1 MSFFSD
7 LIYYN
12 SIGFFGFSTFFI
24 TMEYLSEPQ
33 SFNENIKNKLI
44 DVGYWS
50 FDKIITMKHKSDTIY
65 EYINNLYNNID
76 TKLNGVRDE
85 SLRYK
90 KNGKLC
96 KYKTENYI
104 KQFNKVT
111 IQDKEYYFD
120 AELEKNCTPLK
131 ENPFFNIDLIV
142 PNKNINIEDLVNDYQ
157 KTTNEHE
164 FVSYN
169 IYDKLKKFFVYGN
182 RLDEHF
188 FKAFMK
194 FFYNKDIE
202 PYFLVVLNNKYEKEI
217 IKQEESIIF

>member
-1 MSFFSD
+1 
-7 LIYYN
+7 
-12 SIGFFGFSTFFI
+12 
-24 TMEYLSEPQ
+24 MEYLSEPQ
-33 SFNENIKNKLI
+33 NFNENIKNKLI

-50 FDKIITMKHKSDTIY
+50 FDKIITMKHKSDTLY
-65 EYINNLYNNID
+65 EYINNLYSNID

-85 SLRYK
+85 SFRYK
-90 KNGKLC
+90 TNGKLC

-111 IQDKEYYFD
+111 IQNKEFYID
-120 AELEKNCTPLK
+120 SELERNCSPLK
-131 ENPFFNIDLIV
+131 EKTFFNIDLIV
-142 PNKNINIEDLVNDYQ
+142 PNKNIKIEDLVNDYQ

-182 RLDEHF
+182 RLDQYF

-194 FFYNKDIE
+194 FFYNIDIE
-202 PYFLVVLNNKYEKEI
+202 TYFLVVLNNKYEKEI
-217 IKQEESIIF
+217 IKQEETIIF